1 MHTVIFLISTHG
13 RPGIWLVARRG
24 MKWNSNFNLLSW
36 ANKYSSW
43 ALSPWSSEMPN
54 SKRRKRLVAS
64 NKKQIER
71 ARRRIEA
78 KTRGE
83 ADKENVTSDTAFL
96 KESSSSCKT
105 SSDSF
110 EEEPHRRTD
119 QQKEQVSDI
128 YESTTGWLGGLYSWC
143 HSGLVQ
149 VWRCENDPLPSYH
162 YDNVYALS

>member
-1 MHTVIFLISTHG
+1 
-13 RPGIWLVARRG
+13 
-24 MKWNSNFNLLSW
+24 
-36 ANKYSSW
+36 
-43 ALSPWSSEMPN
+43 MPN

-78 KTRGE
+78 KTLAE

-110 EEEPHRRTD
+110 EEESHRRTD
-119 QQKEQVSDI
+119 QQQAEQVSDI

-149 VWRCENDPLPSYH
+149 V
-162 YDNVYALS
+162 